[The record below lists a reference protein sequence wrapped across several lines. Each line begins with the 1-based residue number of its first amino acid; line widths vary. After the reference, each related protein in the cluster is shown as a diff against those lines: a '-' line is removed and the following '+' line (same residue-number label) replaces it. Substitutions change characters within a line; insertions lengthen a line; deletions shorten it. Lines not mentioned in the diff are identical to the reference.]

1 MATFRRGRYS
11 RLLAR
16 MLLQIPTIL
25 TGEELTRL
33 RAALAGAP
41 FDPGTV
47 TSLPGG
53 RAVKHN
59 LQLRHDSE
67 VMRSCAPIVLG
78 ALQRSPM
85 YFSAALP
92 SKTFGL
98 MFNRYDAGMDYGD
111 HLDAAIVAGAATMRS
126 DIAATLFLTPPED
139 YDGGEL
145 VIQDSFGAHRVKLA
159 AGNMIVYPASSL
171 HHVEPVR
178 RGTRLA
184 AVFWVQSLI
193 RDESR
198 RRILFDLDLA
208 IGKLVKAVPGSAELQ
223 LLSGVYHNLL
233 RMWAE
238 T

>member
-1 MATFRRGRYS
+1 
-11 RLLAR
+11 

-25 TGEELTRL
+25 NREELARL
-33 RAALAGAP
+33 RAALVGAP

-53 RAVKHN
+53 RSAKHN

-78 ALQRSPM
+78 ALQRSPTF
-85 YFSAALP
+85 FSAALP
-92 SKTFGL
+92 NKTFGL

-111 HLDAAIVAGAATMRS
+111 HLDTALVAGASTMRS
-126 DIAATLFLTPPED
+126 DIAATLFLNPPED

-145 VIQDSFGAHRVKLA
+145 VIQDSFGAHRVKLP
-159 AGNMIVYPASSL
+159 AGSMIVYPASSL
-171 HHVEPVR
+171 HRVEPVR
-178 RGTRLA
+178 RGSRLA
-184 AVFWVQSLI
+184 AVFWVQSLV

-198 RRILFDLDLA
+198 RRILFEVDLV
-208 IGKLVKAVPGSAELQ
+208 IGKLAKSAPGSAEFQ
-223 LLSGVYHNLL
+223 SLSGVYHNLL